1 MLYAEGARYDLDKG
15 CLPRTRD
22 TIIDEINRWVNSPNG
37 EDVPCIF
44 YLSGVAGS
52 GKSTIAHTIAH
63 QYDQLG
69 RLGSSFCFDRADQAN
84 RRPDNLFSTIARDLA
99 DLDPQRK
106 RALWLTVKEKRSLR
120 ITRAPREQFEK
131 FILVPANEMHTIGPV
146 VIVIDALDECGDQ
159 GSRRVILSILAE
171 AVRHLP
177 SNFRI
182 LITARPESDIE
193 NALASKHHVFCKRM
207 DAIDANSTS
216 DDISLYIR
224 AQLSDVQGLERK
236 WPDKS
241 WCLPLVERSEG
252 LFQWAFTACRFITG
266 DGKLGLDPA
275 EQLDILLSPASSTS
289 NLGALDQLYLDI
301 LTRIFPVENSTF
313 MDRFRLVLG
322 RVLAAK
328 EPLSVSSLKEL
339 HCEDDSLDVGLV
351 INPLGSLLSGV
362 TQQDITVRPLHTS
375 FRDFLTDANRSK
387 YFYVDIAQHHS
398 RLALASMRVMK
409 TELQFNICNLQTSHI
424 RNVDVPNLTIRVKEA
439 ISPQLSY
446 SSRFWADH
454 LRAAIYEAKL
464 LDALQYFMDN
474 QFLYWLEVLSLV
486 KQINLGSSMLL
497 SLAKWMRVISV
508 ASDCHND
515 DAD

>member
-159 GSRRVILSILAE
+159 GSRRGILSILAE

-313 MDRFRLVLG
+313 MDRFRLVL
-322 RVLAAK
+322 
-328 EPLSVSSLKEL
+328 
-339 HCEDDSLDVGLV
+339 
-351 INPLGSLLSGV
+351 
-362 TQQDITVRPLHTS
+362 
-375 FRDFLTDANRSK
+375 
-387 YFYVDIAQHHS
+387 
-398 RLALASMRVMK
+398 
-409 TELQFNICNLQTSHI
+409 
-424 RNVDVPNLTIRVKEA
+424 
-439 ISPQLSY
+439 
-446 SSRFWADH
+446 
-454 LRAAIYEAKL
+454 
-464 LDALQYFMDN
+464 
-474 QFLYWLEVLSLV
+474 
-486 KQINLGSSMLL
+486 
-497 SLAKWMRVISV
+497 
-508 ASDCHND
+508 
-515 DAD
+515 